1 MTSAVSQDIQEL
13 SINTIRMLAVDAV
26 QKANSGHPGLPMGA
40 AAMAYT
46 IWTRHLKH
54 NPSNPNWA
62 DRDRFILSAGHGSM
76 LIYAL
81 LHLTGYDVPMEQLQQ
96 FRQLHSITPGHP
108 ESNMTPGVEVT
119 TGPLGQGFAN
129 GVGLAVAERFLAEM
143 FNTPEHT
150 VVDHYTY
157 AIVSDGDLQE
167 GVTSEAASYA
177 GTQSLGKLIYLYD
190 DNEISI
196 EGDTD
201 VTFREDVGARF
212 KAYDWHV
219 VGPIDGMSVEAVD
232 GAINEAK
239 SVTDKPSLIICTTTI
254 GYGSPNKAG
263 SHDVHGSPLGPE
275 EVEATKKNLGWPLE
289 PAFYVPGEAIEHF
302 REAIDAGQAAE
313 AIWQSAF
320 EEYSAAYAELAA
332 QFQRQMAGELA
343 DGWDNAIPNFTPA
356 DGPVATRAAG
366 GTVLNAIFQN
376 TPELLGGSADLA
388 PSTKTWL
395 NDSGSFGWDE
405 KGHNLQFGI
414 REHAMGS
421 IALGIAHHGG
431 VLPYTA
437 TFLTFADYMRPPM
450 RLASLSQERV
460 VFVFT
465 HDSVGLGEDGPTH
478 QPVEHLATLR
488 AIPRMRVFRPADAN
502 EVAESWR
509 QAVLYKDGP
518 SCIVLSRQ
526 KLPIYD
532 RSKVGPVEDTAKGAY
547 TLIDVE
553 GAPDI
558 VLIATGSEVSLAVA
572 SAEALSNDGIKARVV
587 SMPCMELF
595 EEQPEAYKAQVLPA
609 GVPKLAIEAGISMGW
624 YKYVLPNGGMVTLD
638 RFGESAPGGVVMK
651 ELGFSVENV
660 VEQAKVLLGARI

>member
-1 MTSAVSQDIQEL
+1 MTEAVSQDLQEL

-54 NPSNPNWA
+54 NPTNPGWI

-81 LHLTGYDVPMEQLQQ
+81 LHLTGYDLPMEQLMQ

-129 GVGLAVAERFLAEM
+129 GVGLAVAERFLSEM
-143 FNTPEHT
+143 FNTDEHT
-150 VVDHYTY
+150 IVDHYTY

-167 GVTSEAASYA
+167 GVAAEAASYA
-177 GTQSLGKLIYLYD
+177 GTQALGKIIYLYD

-212 KAYDWHV
+212 AAYGWHV
-219 VGPIDGMSVEAVD
+219 IGPVDGMDVEAVD
-232 GAINEAK
+232 KAIIEAK
-239 SVTDKPSLIICTTTI
+239 AVADKPSLIVCTTTI

-263 SHDVHGSPLGPE
+263 THGVHGSPLGPD
-275 EVEATKKNLGWPLE
+275 EVKATKENLGWPLE
-289 PAFYVPGEAIEHF
+289 PVFYVPGEALEHF
-302 REAIDAGQAAE
+302 REAVDAGVASESA
-313 AIWQSAF
+313 WQSKF
-320 EEYSAAYAELAA
+320 DAYAAANPDMAA
-332 QFQRQMAGELA
+332 QFARQISGELA
-343 DGWDNAIPNFTPA
+343 EGWANAIPTFTPD

-395 NDSGSFGWDE
+395 NDTGRFGWDHG
-405 KGHNLQFGI
+405 GHNLQFGI

-431 VLPYTA
+431 ALPYTA

-450 RLASLSQERV
+450 RLASLSEERV

-465 HDSVGLGEDGPTH
+465 HDSIGLGEDGPTH
-478 QPVEHLATLR
+478 QPVEHLASLR
-488 AIPRMRVFRPADAN
+488 AIPRLRVFRPADAN
-502 EVAESWR
+502 EVADSWR
-509 QAVLYKDGP
+509 QAVLYTNGP

-526 KLPIYD
+526 KLPIFD
-532 RSKVGPVEDTAKGAY
+532 LAEKASKAGTAQGAY
-547 TLIDVE
+547 ILKDSEDVL
-553 GAPDI
+553 DV
-558 VLIATGSEVSLAVA
+558 VLIATGSEVSLAIDA
-572 SAEALSNDGIKARVV
+572 SEALASEGIKARVV

-595 EEQPEAYKAQVLPA
+595 DEQSDDYKNGVLPA
-609 GVPKLAIEAGISMGW
+609 GTPKLAIEAGISMGW
-624 YKYVLPNGGMVTLD
+624 HKYVLPNGGMVTLD
-638 RFGESAPGGVVMK
+638 RFGESAPGDVVMK

-660 VEQAKVLLGARI
+660 VAKAKELL

>member
-1 MTSAVSQDIQEL
+1 MTTAVSQDIQEL

-40 AAMAYT
+40 AAMAYA
-46 IWTRHLKH
+46 IWTRHLNH
-54 NPSNPNWA
+54 NPKNPNWA

-76 LIYAL
+76 LLYAL
-81 LHLTGYDVPMEQLQQ
+81 LHLTGYDVSLEQIQQ

-143 FNTPEHT
+143 FNTDEHKI
-150 VVDHYTY
+150 VDHYVY

-167 GVTSEAASYA
+167 GVSSEAASYA
-177 GTQSLGKLIYLYD
+177 GTQKLGKLIYLYD

-212 KAYDWHV
+212 AAYGWHV
-219 VGPIDGMSVEAVD
+219 VGPIDGMDVEAVD
-232 GAINEAK
+232 AAINEAK
-239 SVTDKPSLIICTTTI
+239 RVKDKPSLVICTTTI

-263 SHDVHGSPLGPE
+263 THGVHGSPLGPD

-289 PAFYVPGEAIEHF
+289 PAFYIPGEALEHF
-302 REAIDAGQAAE
+302 REAIDEGAASEAG
-313 AIWQSAF
+313 WQSAF
-320 EEYSAAYAELAA
+320 DAYAAANPKMAA
-332 QFQRQMAGELA
+332 QFNRQMTGDLSES
-343 DGWDNAIPNFTPA
+343 WDNAIPNFTPD
-356 DGPVATRAAG
+356 DGPIATRNAG
-366 GTVLNAIFQN
+366 GTVLNAMFQN

-395 NDSGSFGWDE
+395 SDSGSFGWDQG
-405 KGHNLQFGI
+405 GHNLQFGI

-431 VLPYTA
+431 VLPFTA

-465 HDSVGLGEDGPTH
+465 HDSIGLGEDGPTH
-478 QPVEHLATLR
+478 QPVEQLATLR
-488 AIPRMRVFRPADAN
+488 AIPGMRVFRPADAN

-509 QAVLYKDGP
+509 QAVLYKSGP

-526 KLPIYD
+526 KLPIFD
-532 RSKVGPVEDTAKGAY
+532 RTQMGAASHTAKGAY
-547 TLIDVE
+547 ILVDTDNT
-553 GAPDI
+553 PDAI
-558 VLIATGSEVSLAVA
+558 LIATGSEVALAVDA
-572 SAEALSNDGIKARVV
+572 AATLTKDGVAVRVV
-587 SMPCMELF
+587 SMPSMELF
-595 EEQPEAYKAQVLPA
+595 DRQAQNYKDNVLIP
-609 GVPKLAIEAGISMGW
+609 GVPKLAIEAGISQGW
-624 YKYVLPNGGMVTLD
+624 YKYVLPEGGMVTLD
-638 RFGESAPGGVVMK
+638 RFGESAPGSVVMK

-660 VEQAKVLLGARI
+660 VEKAKALL